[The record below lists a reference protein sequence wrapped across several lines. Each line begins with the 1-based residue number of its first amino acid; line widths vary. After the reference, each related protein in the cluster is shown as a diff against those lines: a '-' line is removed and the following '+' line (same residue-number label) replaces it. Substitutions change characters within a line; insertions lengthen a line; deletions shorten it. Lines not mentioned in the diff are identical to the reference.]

1 MRSLSSKK
9 VASIIKFS
17 QIIPLI
23 LFVFIS
29 INLHAQDFTG
39 QWKGEF
45 IDKSTSFT
53 GWGGDRCE
61 YVLEL
66 ECSGANVSGYS
77 YTYFSDAGK
86 RYYTIC
92 KLSGTINKASSDSG
106 TAISLVFMVHLHRRG
121 FFLFE

>member
-1 MRSLSSKK
+1 MQKILQLLFTLFLYTQLS
-9 VASIIKFS
+9 
-17 QIIPLI
+17 
-23 LFVFIS
+23 
-29 INLHAQDFTG
+29 AQDFTG

-66 ECSGANVSGYS
+66 ECSGTKITGYS

-92 KLSGTINKASSDSG
+92 KLSGTVDKASKSVEVKE
-106 TAISLVFMVHLHRRG
+106 I
-121 FFLFE
+121 

>member
-1 MRSLSSKK
+1 MKK
-9 VASIIKFS
+9 IV
-17 QIIPLI
+17 PLI

-29 INLHAQDFTG
+29 ISLSAQDFTG

-66 ECSGANVSGYS
+66 
-77 YTYFSDAGK
+77 
-86 RYYTIC
+86 
-92 KLSGTINKASSDSG
+92 
-106 TAISLVFMVHLHRRG
+106 
-121 FFLFE
+121 